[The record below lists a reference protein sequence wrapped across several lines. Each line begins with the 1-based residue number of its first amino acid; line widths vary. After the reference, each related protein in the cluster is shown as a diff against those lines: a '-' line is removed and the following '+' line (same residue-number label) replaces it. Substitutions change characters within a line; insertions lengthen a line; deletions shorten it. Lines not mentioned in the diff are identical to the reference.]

1 MKYIIATLFVIAL
14 FGCGSQQTKKK
25 QDELSEITNDSFK
38 MPPAKLYQ
46 IVDDFIGEKVSDEP
60 NVLMQE
66 SIAKVP
72 EEEVE
77 APEDVKGDINK
88 ILLACYR
95 RNFDQ
100 GFAMIDALYKE
111 YRKNP
116 IYWTQV
122 GSCYLLQGSK
132 RKALLYYNKARE
144 VKKNYAPP
152 INNIGV
158 IFQKSSFDQKAMKAY
173 EEAKRLSSFSLTPLF
188 NLAQIY
194 VDYGFISEGK
204 ALFESMYRVNSKDQD
219 VIYALGFVYFVEGNY
234 GKATSF
240 YKELEEKYYRTAGI
254 GANVAYAL
262 ALNGNPSDAKDI
274 LESLDL
280 PRSNEEAQYVQNV
293 KVFVENRK

>member
-1 MKYIIATLFVIAL
+1 MKYLLAILFITSFVSCAT
-14 FGCGSQQTKKK
+14 QKTKNKE
-25 QDELSEITNDSFK
+25 DELSEITNDSFK

-46 IVDDFIGEKVSDEP
+46 IVDDFIGENVSSEP

-72 EEEVE
+72 ENEVE
-77 APEDVKGDINK
+77 EPEDVKGDINK
-88 ILLACYR
+88 ILLSCYR
-95 RNFDQ
+95 RKFDQ
-100 GFAMIDALYKE
+100 GFAMIDSLYKE

-158 IFQKSSFDQKAMKAY
+158 IFQKSGFDQKAMKAY

-188 NLAQIY
+188 NLAQTY

-204 ALFESMYRVNSKDQD
+204 ALFESMYRVNNKDQD
-219 VIYALGFVYFVEGNY
+219 VIYALGFIYFVEGNY
-234 GKATSF
+234 GKAASF
-240 YKELEEKYYRTAGI
+240 YSNLEEKYYRIAGI

-262 ALNGNPSDAKDI
+262 ALNGNNSDAKDI
-274 LESLDL
+274 LESLDR
-280 PRSNEEAQYVQNV
+280 PRTSEEAQYVHNV
-293 KVFVENRK
+293 KSFVENRK

>member
-1 MKYIIATLFVIAL
+1 MKKITLLFIAL
-14 FGCGSQQTKKK
+14 SFVGCASNKPKEKK
-25 QDELSEITNDSFK
+25 DELGSLTNDSFK

-60 NVLMQE
+60 NVLKQE

-72 EEEVE
+72 EDEVE

-88 ILLACYR
+88 ILVSCYHKK
-95 RNFDQ
+95 FDQ

-158 IFQKSSFDQKAMKAY
+158 IFQKSGFDQKALKAY

-194 VDYGFISEGK
+194 IDYGFIEEGK
-204 ALFESMYRVNSKDQD
+204 TLFESMYRVDNKDQD
-219 VIYALGFVYFVEGNY
+219 VIYGLGFIYFVEGNY
-234 GKATSF
+234 GKAASF
-240 YKELEEKYYRTAGI
+240 YNNLEKKYYRTAGI

-262 ALNGNPSDAKDI
+262 ALNGNKSDAKDV
-274 LESLDL
+274 LEDLDL
-280 PRSNEEAQYVQNV
+280 PRTNEEAQYVQNI
-293 KVFVENRK
+293 KHFVEKK

>member
-1 MKYIIATLFVIAL
+1 MKYLLIGIILGSLAS
-14 FGCGSQQTKKK
+14 CGTQSVKKEK
-25 QDELSEITNDSFK
+25 DELSDLTNDSFK

-46 IVDDFIGEKVSDEP
+46 FVDDFIDEKLSDEP
-60 NVLMQE
+60 NVLQQE

-72 EEEVE
+72 PEEVE
-77 APEDVKGDINK
+77 EPEDVKGDINK

-95 RNFDQ
+95 KKFDL
-100 GFAMIDALYKE
+100 GFQMIDQLYKE

-158 IFQKSSFDQKAMKAY
+158 IFKKSRFDQKALKAY

-194 VDYGFISEGK
+194 TDYGFIPEAK
-204 ALFESMYRVNSKDQD
+204 ALFESMYRVDNKDPE
-219 VIYALGFVYFVEGNY
+219 VIYALGFISFVEGNY
-234 GKATSF
+234 GKSVSF
-240 YKELEEKYYRTAGI
+240 YNNLSRDYYKTAGI
-254 GANVAYAL
+254 GANIAYAL
-262 ALNGNPSDAKDI
+262 ALNGNADEAKDI
-274 LESLDL
+274 LQSLDN
-280 PRSNEEAQYVQNV
+280 PRSREEASYVNEV
-293 KVFVENRK
+293 RGYVEGRL

>member
-1 MKYIIATLFVIAL
+1 MKYLLAIVLMISLVS
-14 FGCGSQQTKKK
+14 CGSQKTKKND
-25 QDELSEITNDSFK
+25 DELSEITNESFK

-60 NVLMQE
+60 NVLKQE

-72 EEEVE
+72 AEEVE
-77 APEDVKGDINK
+77 EPEDVKGDINK

-95 RNFDQ
+95 RKFDQ
-100 GFAMIDALYKE
+100 GFAMIDTLYKE

-158 IFQKSSFDQKAMKAY
+158 IFQKSGFDQKALKAY

-204 ALFESMYRVNSKDQD
+204 ALFESMNRVDNRDQD
-219 VIYALGFVYFVEGNY
+219 VIYALGFIYFVEGNY
-234 GKATSF
+234 GKAASF
-240 YKELEEKYYRTAGI
+240 YNNLDEKYYRTAGI

-262 ALNGNPSDAKDI
+262 ALNGNHSDARDI
-274 LESLDL
+274 LESLGQA
-280 PRSNEEAQYVQNV
+280 RTAEEAQYVQNI
-293 KVFVENRK
+293 KSFVENRK